1 MDITKIANFILYMI
15 DNKVSHINDK
25 KLSILLFLIDYKS
38 LQTYDTKIFGEEY
51 IKTPRNPEPKVLSE
65 LFDIIANEEDLEEDD
80 ERLYLIQELLDF
92 VDIEIVKKSN
102 FIELQFVKFEE
113 EFDKSIFTRKELKLI
128 DEILEKYKNATPR
141 NIANAC
147 FNIEKVRETAKGEI
161 II

>member
-15 DNKVSHINDK
+15 ENKVSHINDK

-38 LQTYDTKIFGEEY
+38 LQTYDIKIFGEEY
-51 IKTPRNPEPKVLSE
+51 IKTPRNPEPKILTE
-65 LFDIIANEEDLEEDD
+65 LFNIIANEEDLEEDD

-92 VDIEIVKKSN
+92 VDIEIVKKPN
-102 FIELQFVKFEE
+102 FIELQFIKVEE

-128 DEILEKYKNATPR
+128 DSTIEKYRDTTVR

-147 FNIEKVRETAKGEI
+147 FKIDKVRETTNGEVI
-161 II
+161 I

>member
-128 DEILEKYKNATPR
+128 DDILEKYKNATPR